1 MDAKDW
7 AKMADMI
14 AQIRNRLFKIQSDHE
29 YLDTEV
35 YLKTILTRE
44 YLALALEN
52 IDKLARWD
60 NSGLLQ

>member
-14 AQIRNRLFKIQSDHE
+14 AQIRRRLFKIQSDHE
-29 YLDTEV
+29 NVDTEV
-35 YLKTILTRE
+35 FLKTILTRE

-52 IDKLARWD
+52 IDRLAKYDD
-60 NSGLLQ
+60 NGWIK

>member
-14 AQIRNRLFKIQSDHE
+14 AQIRRRLFKIQSDHE
-29 YLDTEV
+29 NVDTEV
-35 YLKTILTRE
+35 FLKTILTRE

-52 IDKLARWD
+52 IDTLAKYDD
-60 NSGLLQ
+60 NGWIQ

>member
-14 AQIRNRLFKIQSDHE
+14 AQIRRRLFKIQSDHE
-29 YLDTEV
+29 NFDTEV
-35 YLKTILTRE
+35 FLKTILTRE

-52 IDKLARWD
+52 IDTLAKYDD
-60 NSGLLQ
+60 NGWIQ